1 MTSVYGYS
9 TPGDMSVFY
18 PPTIPVERSIEGT
31 ILDYLY
37 KDQNTQV
44 FSYIVE
50 KANMQD
56 SLAHINFDSTL
67 IVPLDKYLSRKYEE
81 DYFVNMSTYDA
92 YRIVNYSILQSDISF
107 PLLQSVYYSAL
118 VPKKSYDRIESYTI
132 NGVVTL
138 NDNITVLPMDVK
150 CNNGR
155 LLFIDD
161 LLIPYNK

>member
-18 PPTIPVERSIEGT
+18 PPSIPTEKSVEGT

-37 KDQNTQV
+37 KDQNTRI

-56 SLAHINFDSTL
+56 KLSHINFNSTL
-67 IVPLDKYLSRKYEE
+67 IVPLDKYLSRKYDE
-81 DYFVNMSTYDA
+81 DYFVNMSPYDA
-92 YRIVNYSILQSDISF
+92 YRIVNYSILQSEISY

-118 VPKKSYDRIESYTI
+118 VPKNSYDRIESYTVS
-132 NGVVTL
+132 GVVTF
-138 NDNITVLPMDVK
+138 NDTITVIPMDVE
-150 CNNGR
+150 CSNGR